1 MPILDYQ
8 GRCAECGRPRFIREA
23 LMLSEFYNVAEGIGS
38 TSAPVGARQTTC
50 KDQSSGA
57 IRRRGQ
63 PCWVCGRERVASIDL
78 FLVRTVTFQLSSS
91 HCLFSATKRR
101 CGLRCPQTRR
111 PSGWRARSLKPASK
125 RLVGAN
131 LPVARAQNNF
141 DILRKNFKMR
151 QGAMRLKRRLSRY
164 LIIR

>member
-1 MPILDYQ
+1 MPILDYRK
-8 GRCAECGRPRFIREA
+8 GTVLSPAGHDCIREA

-91 HCLFSATKRR
+91 HCLFSANKTSVWFAAPANPTAEW
-101 CGLRCPQTRR
+101 L
-111 PSGWRARSLKPASK
+111 ARQIIEASE
-125 RLVGAN
+125 
-131 LPVARAQNNF
+131 
-141 DILRKNFKMR
+141 
-151 QGAMRLKRRLSRY
+151 
-164 LIIR
+164 